1 MADTFTRRRAICI
14 MAAAAG
20 LPLIPFSGAAL
31 AATEP
36 LVWKGQA
43 LGAPATLIL
52 NHPDKAKAEVLV
64 RRVVAEVERLES
76 ILSLYR
82 ETSAL
87 RELNRVGALATPPQ
101 DLVAVLEASRTVFEM
116 TDGAFDP
123 SVQPLFALYTGH
135 FAGPDAVASG
145 PSLADLEQALSVTG
159 FDAVRFNP
167 DRIAFARRGMA
178 LTLNGIA
185 QGYVTDRVV
194 ALLREEGIDS
204 SLVDMGEGRAIG
216 AQPDG
221 SPWRIG
227 IAETQTDRA
236 NETVIPLVDKAIA
249 TSAFSGFR
257 FDPAGRFSHILDPR
271 RGSVPPRYRRLTVI
285 APDATTADGYSTAFS
300 LIDLEHMRSILGRQP
315 EVAVDLVTSA
325 GEHLRLGRSIG
336 PMPT

>member
-1 MADTFTRRRAICI
+1 MADTITRRRAICI

-20 LPLIPFSGAAL
+20 LPLIASAGPAFAA
-31 AATEP
+31 ADP
-36 LVWKGQA
+36 VVWKGQA

-52 NHPDKAKAEVLV
+52 NHPDRAKAEALV
-64 RRVVAEVERLES
+64 VRVVAEVERLES

-82 ETSAL
+82 DTSAL
-87 RELNRVGALATPPQ
+87 CELNRAGALAMPPQ
-101 DLVAVLEASRTVFEM
+101 DLVAVLQASRTVFEI
-116 TDGAFDP
+116 TGGAFDP
-123 SVQPLFALYTGH
+123 SVQPLFALYARH
-135 FAGPDAVASG
+135 FERPDAAASG
-145 PSLADLEQALSVTG
+145 PSLADLERTKALTG

-194 ALLREEGIDS
+194 ALLREDGIDS

-216 AQPDG
+216 SQADG

-227 IAETQTDRA
+227 LSETQADRA
-236 NETVIPLVDKAIA
+236 RETVIPLVDRAIA

-271 RGSVPPRYRRLTVI
+271 HGSVPPRYRRITVL
-285 APDATTADGYSTAFS
+285 APDAATADGYSTAFS
-300 LIDLEHMRSILGRQP
+300 LIDLEAMRAILARQP
-315 EVAVDLVTSA
+315 DVAVDLVTSA
-325 GEHLRLGRSIG
+325 GEHLRLGRIG

>member
-20 LPLIPFSGAAL
+20 LPLVASAGPAFAA
-31 AATEP
+31 AVP
-36 LVWKGQA
+36 VVWKGQA

-52 NHPDKAKAEVLV
+52 NHPDRAKAEVLV

-82 ETSAL
+82 DTSAL
-87 RELNRVGALATPPQ
+87 CELNRVGALAMPPQ
-101 DLVAVLEASRTVFEM
+101 DLVSVLDASRTVFDI
-116 TDGAFDP
+116 TGGAFDP
-123 SVQPLFALYTGH
+123 SVQPLFALYARH
-135 FAGPDAVASG
+135 FARPDAAASG
-145 PSLADLEQALSVTG
+145 PSVADLEQAKALVDFG
-159 FDAVRFNP
+159 AARFNP

-194 ALLREEGIDS
+194 ALLRDEGIDS

-216 AQPDG
+216 AQADG

-227 IAETQTDRA
+227 IAETQADRA
-236 NETVIPLVDKAIA
+236 GETVIPLIDKAIA

-271 RGSVPPRYRRLTVI
+271 QGSVPPRYRRLTVI
-285 APDATTADGYSTAFS
+285 AADATTADGYSTAFS
-300 LIDLEHMRSILGRQP
+300 LIDLEHMRSILARQP
-315 EVAVDLVTSA
+315 QVTVDLVTSA
-325 GEHLRLGRSIG
+325 GEHLRLGRAIG
-336 PMPT
+336 TMAL